1 MPADRSATGD
11 DTRLLH
17 PAADLLQADPV
28 QPNPGKDQPDNAG
41 FFRHYLKARHTPA
54 KGLGHVATAIGAGD
68 EGADHSPPARNGS
81 AQTHGTTWRISTIQ
95 NSIDTGSFQLPIRL
109 SICRISS
116 AIHSKISKDSL
127 ARLGGFRSPQP
138 TTLKTLQRA
147 KPGGFLFVRSRAHAL
162 QPSQHKSDPWR
173 RGLLGRQ
180 NRTNRLAA
188 SGPSCGS
195 QLPRLCSHQA
205 E

>member
-1 MPADRSATGD
+1 MTQIYSEHARSGAPNGGCVREHPTEGRGMPADRSATGD

-95 NSIDTGSFQLPIRL
+95 NSIDTGASNSRYGFHMPHFQ
-109 SICRISS
+109 CDTF
-116 AIHSKISKDSL
+116 KNK
-127 ARLGGFRSPQP
+127 
-138 TTLKTLQRA
+138 QR
-147 KPGGFLFVRSRAHAL
+147 
-162 QPSQHKSDPWR
+162 
-173 RGLLGRQ
+173 
-180 NRTNRLAA
+180 
-188 SGPSCGS
+188 
-195 QLPRLCSHQA
+195 
-205 E
+205 